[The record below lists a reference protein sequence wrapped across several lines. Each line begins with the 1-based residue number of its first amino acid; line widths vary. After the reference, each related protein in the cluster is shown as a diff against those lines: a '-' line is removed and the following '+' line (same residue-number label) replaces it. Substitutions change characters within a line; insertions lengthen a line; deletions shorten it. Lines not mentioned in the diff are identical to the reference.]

1 MSASA
6 LVADVL
12 QRVKGEPVFFA
23 GSLVAAETYGLTGYH
38 DVDLFC
44 PTPQVFISLGAKL
57 QMQGFKV
64 DDRMERAWHR
74 WLRYGFKSWHT
85 NSFKLHDPNGVEWNL
100 VYKLADGHPTT
111 SLAQVI
117 ESFDFGLLGTGYDVE
132 SGTKRDMRPYLFP
145 SHFSGVPG
153 DGGPLPMMPNRRD
166 NWRNGFISQYNGL
179 RECGRYAKYLG
190 YGYDLS
196 LVKDDLSTG
205 YWSAAAY
212 MSTTFDPEKQ
222 QLGKIYEA
230 IAQHID
236 LDNIDHLTEASAQID
251 YKDSLDVIMEALE

>member
-6 LVADVL
+6 LIADVL
-12 QRVKGEPVFFA
+12 KRVTGEPVFLA

-44 PTPQVFISLGAKL
+44 PTPQVFISLGTKL
-57 QMQGFKV
+57 QMQGFKL
-64 DDRMERAWHR
+64 DDRFSRAWVR
-74 WLRYGFKSWHT
+74 WLKYGFKSWHT
-85 NSFKLHDPNGVEWNL
+85 NSLRLEAPDGTEWNL
-100 VYKLADGHPTT
+100 VYKLTDGHPTT
-111 SLAQVI
+111 SLSQVL
-117 ESFDFGLLGTGYDVE
+117 ESFDFGLLGTGYDCEFGV
-132 SGTKRDMRPYLFP
+132 KRDLRPYLFP
-145 SHFSGVPG
+145 HFSYI
-153 DGGPLPMMPNRRD
+153 DAAQPLPMMPNKRD

-179 RECGRYAKYLG
+179 RECGRYAKYHD

-205 YWSAAAY
+205 YWEASAY
-212 MSTTFDPEKQ
+212 MASTFDSEKQ
-222 QLGKIYEA
+222 QLGKIYEV

-236 LDNIDHLTEASAQID
+236 LDNIDQLREAAKQID

>member
-6 LVADVL
+6 LVADVM
-12 QRVKGEPVFFA
+12 QRIKGEPVFFA
-23 GSLVAAETYGLTGYH
+23 GSLVSAETYGLSGYH

-44 PTPQVFISLGAKL
+44 PTPQVFISLGTKL
-57 QMQGFKV
+57 RMQGFTT
-64 DDRMERAWHR
+64 DDRFERAWQR
-74 WLRYGFKSWHT
+74 WLKYGFKSWHT
-85 NSFKLHDPNGVEWNL
+85 NSFKLFDPNGVEWNL
-100 VYKLADGHPTT
+100 VYKLTDGHPTT
-111 SLAQVI
+111 SLAQVL

-132 SGTKRDMRPYLFP
+132 TGSYRDLRPYLFTGFKT
-145 SHFSGVPG
+145 SDIEAGCA
-153 DGGPLPMMPNRRD
+153 LPMMPNKRD

-179 RECGRYAKYLG
+179 RECGRYAKYHD

-205 YWSAAAY
+205 YWEASAYFAG
-212 MSTTFDPEKQ
+212 SFDPEKQ

-236 LDNIDHLTEASAQID
+236 FDNIDQLRQAAAKID
-251 YKDSLDVIMEALE
+251 FKDSLDVIMEHLE

>member
-6 LVADVL
+6 LIADVL
-12 QRVKGEPVFFA
+12 QRVKGEPVYLA
-23 GSLVAAETYGLTGYH
+23 GSLVAAETYGLNDYH

-44 PTPQVFISLGAKL
+44 PTPQVFISLGTKL
-57 QMQGFKV
+57 QMQGFKP
-64 DDRMERAWHR
+64 DDRMVRTWER
-74 WLRYGFKSWHT
+74 WLRYGFKTWHT
-85 NSFKLHDPNGVEWNL
+85 NSFRLLDPNGAEWNL
-100 VYKLADGHPTT
+100 VYKLTDGHPTT
-111 SLAQVI
+111 SLSQVI
-117 ESFDFGLLGTGYDVE
+117 ESFDFGLLATGYDAE
-132 SGTKRDMRPYLFP
+132 HGIKRDLRSYLFEGLDP
-145 SHFSGVPG
+145 N
-153 DGGPLPMMPNRRD
+153 GPLPLMPNKRS

-230 IAQHID
+230 IATHID
-236 LDNIDHLTEASAQID
+236 LDNIDELTEASKKID